1 MISILGFLA
10 VYFSIRKP
18 TEDERHGARPPAV
31 RIATFA
37 YIGDGFRARGGGRV
51 GSGALG
57 SRRRRDG
64 ADLQAHLPAFRRMCV
79 SCKRRPSDA
88 FAAASSAGPCNGAAR
103 AVPLVRGGRG
113 NGGFSMLS
121 PKRLC

>member
-37 YIGDGFRARGGGRV
+37 YGIHSSGLFRMARFARE
-51 GSGALG
+51 GARSIVLA
-57 SRRRRDG
+57 RFAREG
-64 ADLQAHLPAFRRMCV
+64 AWSISCVWYAFG
-79 SCKRRPSDA
+79 
-88 FAAASSAGPCNGAAR
+88 AAAAAAR
-103 AVPLVRGGRG
+103 AGRECADLARICRP
-113 NGGFSMLS
+113 SAA
-121 PKRLC
+121 CV

>member
-37 YIGDGFRARGGGRV
+37 YGIHSSGLFRMARFARE
-51 GSGALG
+51 GARSIFLA
-57 SRRRRDG
+57 RFAREG
-64 ADLQAHLPAFRRMCV
+64 AWSISCVWYAFG
-79 SCKRRPSDA
+79 
-88 FAAASSAGPCNGAAR
+88 AAAAAAR
-103 AVPLVRGGRG
+103 AGRECADLARICRP
-113 NGGFSMLS
+113 SAA
-121 PKRLC
+121 CV